1 MTNAPAARTPDQGA
15 LSEKRTRTVHSIL
28 GAAMR
33 IVEEEGIAGLSMSNL
48 AQRAGLSRQ
57 TLYNYFPDI
66 DAVLAG
72 LVELGDGGTVG
83 LADALSA
90 EPDPRTSLQLFI
102 TTVVTSIASGHPSPV
117 ALTAAL
123 PTSQREAIAAHQER
137 SEQLVCDILRR
148 GRDLGV
154 FRADVDPALDGRIV
168 YRAAFAAAEL
178 AREPGTNVGALSDR
192 LARDMLAMVDA
203 GDARDERG

>member
-1 MTNAPAARTPDQGA
+1 MTNAAARTPDHGA
-15 LSEKRTRTVHSIL
+15 LSEKRTRTLHSIL

-48 AQRAGLSRQ
+48 ALRAGVSRQ

-72 LVELGDGGTVG
+72 LVELGDGGAAE
-83 LADALSA
+83 LSDALSA
-90 EPDPRTSLQLFI
+90 EPDPRASLQLFVA
-102 TTVVTSIASGHPSPV
+102 TVVTSIASGHPSPV

-137 SEQLVCDILRR
+137 SEELLCDILRR

-178 AREPGTNVGALSDR
+178 AREPGTDVEALSAR
-192 LARDMLAMVDA
+192 LARDLLAMVAA
-203 GDARDERG
+203 GDARDERA

>member
-1 MTNAPAARTPDQGA
+1 MTNAAAGTPDLGA

-48 AQRAGLSRQ
+48 ALRAGVSRQ

-72 LVELGDGGTVG
+72 LVELGDGGTAELG
-83 LADALSA
+83 HALSA
-90 EPDPRTSLQLFI
+90 EPDPRASLQLFV
-102 TTVVTSIASGHPSPV
+102 TTVVTSIAAGHPSPV

-123 PTSQREAIAAHQER
+123 PTSQREAIAAHRER
-137 SEQLVCDILRR
+137 SEQLLCDVLRR

-154 FRADVDPALDGRIV
+154 FRTDVDPALDGRIL

-178 AREPGTNVGALSDR
+178 AREPGTNVEALSDR

-203 GDARDERG
+203 GGAHDERA